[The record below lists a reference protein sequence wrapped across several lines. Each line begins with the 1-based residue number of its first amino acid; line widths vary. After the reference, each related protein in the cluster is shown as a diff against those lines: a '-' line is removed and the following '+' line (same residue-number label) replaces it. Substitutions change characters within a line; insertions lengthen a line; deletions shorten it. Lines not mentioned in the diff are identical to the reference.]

1 MSRYEALAAIVE
13 PVVSAAGFEFWGLE
27 FVSRKSGTLLRVF
40 IDGVDGVTVDDCAA
54 VSRELSVILDVEDP
68 INTEYLLEV
77 SSPGMARR
85 FFRLDQYS
93 AYVGWKLQLKLNTL
107 FEGRR
112 QFTGIL
118 KTVDLER
125 REIGVV
131 VDDEEI
137 ILPYEQID
145 KGKLVPVFD

>member
-1 MSRYEALAAIVE
+1 MSKYEALTAIVE
-13 PVVSAAGFEFWGLE
+13 PVVVAAGFEFWGLE
-27 FVSRKSGTLLRVF
+27 YVSRKSGTMLRVF
-40 IDGVDGVTVDDCAA
+40 IDSPDGISVDNCAA

-68 INTEYLLEV
+68 INTEYMLEV
-77 SSPGMARR
+77 SSPGMERR
-85 FFRLDQYS
+85 FFRLEQYANYLGS
-93 AYVGWKLQLKLNTL
+93 KVRIKLHML

-118 KTVDLER
+118 STVDIQK

-131 VDDEEI
+131 VDDEEY